1 MYLWRAAGREGEIL
15 DMLVQLWTSMAAA
28 LRLLRKLPKKQG
40 YAPQAIMTDKL
51 RSCAVARRELVHTT
65 HREQGLHK
73 NNRAENS
80 ERVVRR

>member
-1 MYLWRAAGREGEIL
+1 MYLWHAGGREGEIL
-15 DMLVQLWTSMAAA
+15 DTLVQLWTNMAAA

-40 YAPQAIMTDKL
+40 YAPQALMTDKL
-51 RSCAVARRELVHTT
+51 RSCAVARRELHTT
-65 HREQGLHK
+65 RCEQGLHK